1 MRRFRPCGRFVSIKK
16 NAVRDGTLVLATKNT
31 LSAQRKEAPCMQE
44 ALHGMHGCQLHKTA
58 CFAPL
63 HRPLLRK
70 TVSFVGAQRRDIA
83 SHLFRQITCVMA
95 PASPEKLTERAYH
108 RADSMQHINKV

>member
-1 MRRFRPCGRFVSIKK
+1 MIRKPERESSHSGFLLVGVGCIE
-16 NAVRDGTLVLATKNT
+16 TLFKPVDLVF
-31 LSAQRKEAPCMQE
+31 S
-44 ALHGMHGCQLHKTA
+44 HQLHKPA

-70 TVSFVGAQRRDIA
+70 TVSFVGAQRGDIA
-83 SHLFRQITCVMA
+83 SHHFRQITCVMA

>member
-1 MRRFRPCGRFVSIKK
+1 MRRFHPCGRFVSIKK
-16 NAVRDGTLVLATKNT
+16 NAVWDGTLVLATKNT
-31 LSAQRKEAPCMQE
+31 LCIQEAPP
-44 ALHGMHGCQLHKTA
+44 GMHGDQLHKTA

-70 TVSFVGAQRRDIA
+70 TVSFVGAQRGDIA